1 MLPEELVGSWS
12 TRTDCR
18 IRLEFRADG
27 SFSHGSS
34 AGTWTLADDTLTQSY
49 GERRYRNHINQLNT
63 DAFVLSATADADV
76 GVIHIRCAT
85 QSVQ

>member
-18 IRLEFRADG
+18 TRLEFRANG
-27 SFSHGSS
+27 SLMHGSS
-34 AGTWTLADDTLTQSY
+34 AGAWTLTEDTLTQSY
-49 GERRYRNHINQLNT
+49 GERAYRNHINQLNA
-63 DAFVLSATADADV
+63 DAFVLSANADADV
-76 GVIHIRCAT
+76 GVIHIRCAA